1 MLTVD
6 IFLFNVKNT
15 LCPSISY
22 VPHLGLSSAQR
33 RRPLFGRLQLEEPR
47 AAQVRS
53 PGRLP
58 AIGFSS
64 AGGEKSINRQSPLLT
79 ISLSLQIDSFWQTVA
94 SEALGEL
101 AGCRRRRLW
110 LSTAGQGV
118 AWLHFRIE
126 GTPKY
131 YSYGRYRDEDLGF
144 EEGEA

>member
-1 MLTVD
+1 M
-6 IFLFNVKNT
+6 
-15 LCPSISY
+15 
-22 VPHLGLSSAQR
+22 SSAQR

-47 AAQVRS
+47 AAQVRP

-58 AIGFSS
+58 AIGLSR
-64 AGGEKSINRQSPLLT
+64 AGGEKQEQKSIKRQSPP
-79 ISLSLQIDSFWQTVA
+79 INDLSLQIDSFWQTVA

-101 AGCRRRRLW
+101 AGCRRRGLW

-126 GTPKY
+126 RVPKY